1 MGSSPLILLVVIY
14 LVFLI
19 VRRHKMPKRE
29 SLKTI
34 LELVLAW
41 IVIFG
46 VALTIPDQNLSM
58 NYKILIGVISG
69 IGLILYGI
77 YFFNLK
83 EDSESAFYS
92 PVHAMIV
99 KVNMATPREKAL
111 KIDSGIWVPVKL
123 LGIDYQSVSSAFTQ
137 HSTKFKVEDLTRWAE
152 IEKQINAYSSGGGF
166 FINKDVQK
174 WFDDLETRYN
184 H

>member
-1 MGSSPLILLVVIY
+1 MGFSPLILLVVIY

-19 VRRHKMPKRE
+19 VRRHKMPNRE
-29 SLKTI
+29 SLKTM
-34 LELVLAW
+34 LELVVTW

-46 VALTIPDQNLSM
+46 AALAIPDLSM
-58 NYKILIGVISG
+58 IYKVLIGGIAG
-69 IGLILYGI
+69 IGLILFGI

-83 EDSESAFYS
+83 EDVEPSFYS
-92 PVHAMIV
+92 PLHAMIV
-99 KVNMATPREKAL
+99 KVNMATSREKAL

>member
-1 MGSSPLILLVVIY
+1 MGFSPLILLVVIY

-34 LELVLAW
+34 LELFVTW

-46 VALTIPDQNLSM
+46 VALAIPDLSM
-58 NYKILIGVISG
+58 IYKVLIGVISG
-69 IGLILYGI
+69 IGLILFGI

-83 EDSESAFYS
+83 EDAEPSFYS
-92 PVHAMIV
+92 PLHAMIV

-111 KIDSGIWVPVKL
+111 KFSVGNWVNVKE
-123 LGIDYQSVSSAFTQ
+123 LGIDYQSVSTAFTQ
-137 HSTKFKVEDLTRWAE
+137 NATKFKDEDLTKWAE

-166 FINKDVQK
+166 FINKDVQE
-174 WFDDLETRYN
+174 WFDDLEARYN

>member
-1 MGSSPLILLVVIY
+1 
-14 LVFLI
+14 
-19 VRRHKMPKRE
+19 MPKRE

-58 NYKILIGVISG
+58 NYKILIGGIAG

-83 EDSESAFYS
+83 EDSEPSFYS
-92 PVHAMIV
+92 PLHAMIV
-99 KVNMATPREKAL
+99 KVNIETPREQAL
-111 KIDSGIWVPVKL
+111 AFSGIGKWVNVKQL
-123 LGIDYQSVSSAFTQ
+123 RIDFQSISSIFTQ
-137 HSTKFKVEDLTRWAE
+137 HAKMFKDEDLVMWDA
-152 IEKQINAYSSGGGF
+152 IEKQIKAYSNEGGF
-166 FINKDVQK
+166 FINKDVQE
-174 WFDDLETRYN
+174 WFDDLEARYN